1 MIMELSI
8 YDAYFPPP
16 SCRQGARAAAPFLW
30 EQDKCHARAT
40 PASPRPK
47 VAYTPRHIRAMAAPR
62 QCPVP
67 PGRNCAPAS
76 GPRPV
81 HVRCR
86 FSLGVATP
94 PDTQVGG
101 QQGWSRRLHSIIGWW
116 GGGTDLHMRNASNR
130 KASGTAKEKASHPA
144 CSCNRI
150 PPFPYRSHDTP
161 GPRALRKTGGGA
173 ALWPPRF
180 TTKRAMAFTV
190 GIWKAVRYAQ
200 TLPALVR
207 ERWQDVGTVICRSGP
222 RNFTLVFISMGLFV
236 DHRRR
241 LLHLPQLSNCS
252 DCPRPEAERWTP
264 NGIIG
269 TGGMAAAD
277 ENARSPKGHPAQRG
291 AEQPRRR
298 RGRRHITAIRRED
311 SPLRRAESAG
321 FMRVFAP

>member
-190 GIWKAVRYAQ
+190 GIWKVWFPTAATCMAPRA
-200 TLPALVR
+200 TPTSRLRSATPKLFR
-207 ERWQDVGTVICRSGP
+207 RWCANDGRMSGRS
-222 RNFTLVFISMGLFV
+222 S
-236 DHRRR
+236 
-241 LLHLPQLSNCS
+241 
-252 DCPRPEAERWTP
+252 
-264 NGIIG
+264 
-269 TGGMAAAD
+269 AAAAQETLHSSSSVWVYSLTTD
-277 ENARSPKGHPAQRG
+277 EDCSICPSCRIVLTVPDLRPSGGHQTGSLA
-291 AEQPRRR
+291 
-298 RGRRHITAIRRED
+298 
-311 SPLRRAESAG
+311 RAEWLRQMKTPGPQRVTRPNVVQSSHGGGAG
-321 FMRVFAP
+321 DDT